1 MSPFNGIKQSGGLG
15 NDHNRNASTQRGPVA
30 PDAEVGALSAPQSAV
45 VAHAVE
51 HFARRARAVDRSPRV
66 LLDGHCNV
74 LWQTADAWRLL
85 QPPLPLWIAGG
96 KVHAAGNSGNR
107 TWPSFIE
114 NLGEEG
120 ERLLLTGKGA
130 CSWVL
135 LRGWAARF
143 DDHRLVFLKCAL
155 SSPLRDVA
163 GSGLVRDFGLTRSEC
178 AVLDEFA
185 RMAKPNEI
193 AERLD
198 ISISTVRSHLK
209 QIHTKM
215 SVNSSVQLMRIT
227 RAYTDA

>member
-1 MSPFNGIKQSGGLG
+1 MNPFNGIKQSGGLSDDQ
-15 NDHNRNASTQRGPVA
+15 NLIAPVQRRSAGRG
-30 PDAEVGALSAPQSAV
+30 AEVGVLSAPQSTV
-45 VAHAVE
+45 VASAVE

-66 LLDGHCNV
+66 LIDGHCNV

-96 KVHAAGNSGNR
+96 KVHAAGGSGNR

-120 ERLLLTGKGA
+120 ERLLLTGAAA
-130 CSWVL
+130 CTWVL
-135 LRGWAARF
+135 VRGWAARV

-155 SSPLRDVA
+155 SWPLRDVA
-163 GSGLVRDFGLTRSEC
+163 TSGLARDFGLTKSEC

-185 RMAKPNEI
+185 RLAKPNEI

-198 ISISTVRSHLK
+198 VSVSTVRSHLK